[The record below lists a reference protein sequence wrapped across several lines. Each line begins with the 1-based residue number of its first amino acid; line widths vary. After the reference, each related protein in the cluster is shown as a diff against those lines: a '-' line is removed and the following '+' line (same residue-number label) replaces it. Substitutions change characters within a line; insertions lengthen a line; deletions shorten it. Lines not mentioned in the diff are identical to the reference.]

1 MRLITGSG
9 TLHAV
14 FASTV
19 AIPVG
24 ESGGLLFFGTEVGH
38 TRPLFFR
45 KQTPWTFRH
54 TTMPRTTLPRRGDGG
69 GGHDRW
75 NAAEDFERE
84 ARRARNAAKV
94 AERGSLAAALPA
106 PLAAPVLDPV
116 VQPTPRADEEATE
129 LANDDNGH
137 ASSLGDDDA
146 IEEAPGDAA
155 GDDVQAPFHSPAA
168 TVHQPSESWSRSG
181 RGKKPPAK
189 RHRKVLR
196 DNMYERTC
204 QIDHPRMMPTH

>member
-1 MRLITGSG
+1 
-9 TLHAV
+9 
-14 FASTV
+14 
-19 AIPVG
+19 
-24 ESGGLLFFGTEVGH
+24 
-38 TRPLFFR
+38 
-45 KQTPWTFRH
+45 
-54 TTMPRTTLPRRGDGG
+54 MPRTTLPRRGDGG
-69 GGHDRW
+69 GGNDRW

-84 ARRARNAAKV
+84 ARRERNAARA
-94 AERGSLAAALPA
+94 AERGSLDTVPSGHV
-106 PLAAPVLDPV
+106 AAPVLEAVEPA
-116 VQPTPRADEEATE
+116 VQPAPRADEEATE